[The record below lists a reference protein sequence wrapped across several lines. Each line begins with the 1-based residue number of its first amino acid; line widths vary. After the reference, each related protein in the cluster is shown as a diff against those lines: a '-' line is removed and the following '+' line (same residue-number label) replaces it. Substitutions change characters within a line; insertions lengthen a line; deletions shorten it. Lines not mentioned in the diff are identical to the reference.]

1 MEIYRS
7 RIASHLYTDVLV
19 IGGGTAGMLAALA
32 AAEQGAAV
40 TLVERYGFLGGVSTQ
55 LMDTFCGMYPS
66 GDNAPKIAGGIMDH
80 VIEALFRR
88 GKALYRMCP
97 YSHSRLITYDQ
108 PALKMVWDEMAWRAG
123 VNVLLHTFFV
133 DAIRQGDRVV
143 GVVAVNKGGL
153 ARLQA
158 RVVIDASGDADVA
171 AAAGVPY
178 EGAGEGS
185 LQALTTSFRL
195 MHVDV
200 ERAQQ
205 QPTEELRR
213 LVAEAV
219 ASKGYKLPNPDVP
232 FWHTPS
238 AGVVSANMTQIT
250 DVNPVD
256 PQQLSEAEAL
266 GRRQAMGCIRF
277 LKEFVPGFENAE
289 LLDFST
295 QVGVR
300 ESRRIC
306 GDYQLT
312 REDVVSGRKFED
324 VIAKGA
330 WPIEK
335 HRAELDSTA
344 WDLLSDDVVY
354 DIPYRC
360 LLPQGVDGLVVAGR
374 CLSADHDAHASARPM
389 VQCMAMGQAAGVAAT
404 LALDGNITPRHVPV
418 ADLQDRLR
426 ELGAVL

>member
-1 MEIYRS
+1 MEIYRAS
-7 RIASHLYTDVLV
+7 IASHLQTDVLV
-19 IGGGTAGMLAALA
+19 IGGGTAGVIAALA

-66 GDNAPKIAGGIMDH
+66 GDNPPKIVGGIMDH
-80 VIEALFRR
+80 VIEELFRR

-97 YSHSRLITYDQ
+97 YSHSKLITYDQ
-108 PALKMVWDEMAWRAG
+108 PTLKMVWDEMAQRAR
-123 VNVLLHTFFV
+123 VNVLLHTVVV
-133 DAIRQGDRVV
+133 DAIRDGDRVV
-143 GVVAVNKGGL
+143 GVVAVNKEGF

-158 RVVIDASGDADVA
+158 RIVIDASGDADVA

-178 EGAGEGS
+178 EGAEQGP
-185 LQALTTSFRL
+185 LQTLTTSFRL

-205 QPTEELRR
+205 PGTEELRM
-213 LVAEAV
+213 LVREAV
-219 ASKGYKLPNPDVP
+219 EGKGYDLPNPDVP
-232 FWHTPS
+232 FWQTPL

-250 DVNPVD
+250 DID
-256 PQQLSEAEAL
+256 PIDPLQLSEAEYR

-289 LLDFST
+289 LLDFGT
-295 QVGVR
+295 QIGVR

-312 REDVVSGRKFED
+312 REDVVSGHKFED
-324 VIAKGA
+324 AIAKGA
-330 WPIEK
+330 WPIEN
-335 HRAELDSTA
+335 HRAERDRTE
-344 WDLLSDDVVY
+344 WNLLSDDVVY

-360 LLPQGVDGLVVAGR
+360 LLPQGVEGLLVAGR

-404 LALDGNITPRHVPV
+404 LASDRNLMPREVPM
-418 ADLQDRLR
+418 AELQGSLR